1 MNLSSYSI
9 KSTPIWKQVEKLSN
23 KEKIDLITQLSISLS
38 NTMSQS
44 ETPEQKT
51 KHFVEK
57 FAGSWTGND
66 SAEDIIDIIN
76 KGKKSHYEPLK
87 F

>member
-1 MNLSSYSI
+1 
-9 KSTPIWKQVEKLSN
+9 
-23 KEKIDLITQLSISLS
+23 
-38 NTMSQS
+38 MSQS

-57 FAGSWTGND
+57 FAGSWKGND

>member
-38 NTMSQS
+38 ETMSHR

-51 KHFVEK
+51 QRFVEK
-57 FAGSWTGND
+57 FAGSWKGND

-76 KGKKSHYEPLK
+76 KGKKSHHEPLK